1 MGTTAQA
8 ALGILGG
15 AGDAVESGYRFS
27 FTLHPSRWLARN
39 PNNGS
44 SKVFCLILFYYSSS
58 LPGPDSILLT
68 SADPLHQRLVNS
80 SQVARQLLRF
90 SLLEQNRIGPCSLV
104 ATIFTPVRRPCYP
117 DTSKLSD
124 FSVLPPSTSTTTG
137 PFHRPL
143 LGHDALNTIYM
154 TSLACSATVL
164 CSLLLP
170 PLDARPLSMATG
182 PDTLDTRIQIPV
194 VAISEAT
201 DFLQHAWGSLAAS
214 TLSISSIHN
223 RPSLRPLYF
232 VHAWTVGHSLELP
245 KASEL
250 GQIRIEDGKL
260 RGCR

>member
-1 MGTTAQA
+1 MGHVRW
-8 ALGILGG
+8 LLL
-15 AGDAVESGYRFS
+15 Y
-27 FTLHPSRWLARN
+27 LHPSGVHATLIQASFRISR
-39 PNNGS
+39 S
-44 SKVFCLILFYYSSS
+44 CL
-58 LPGPDSILLT
+58 
-68 SADPLHQRLVNS
+68 HRRL
-80 SQVARQLLRF
+80 QQQDRF
-90 SLLEQNRIGPCSLV
+90 TV
-104 ATIFTPVRRPCYP
+104 
-117 DTSKLSD
+117 
-124 FSVLPPSTSTTTG
+124 
-137 PFHRPL
+137 PL
-143 LGHDALNTIYM
+143 LGHDALNTIYT

-170 PLDARPLSMATG
+170 PLDARPLSMAAG